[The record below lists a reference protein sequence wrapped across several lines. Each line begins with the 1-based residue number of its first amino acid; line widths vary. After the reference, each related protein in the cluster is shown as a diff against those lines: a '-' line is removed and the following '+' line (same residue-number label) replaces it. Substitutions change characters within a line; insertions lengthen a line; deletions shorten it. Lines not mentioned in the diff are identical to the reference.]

1 VWRSRPS
8 RDASCNFQHRFNRA
22 VGESVG
28 RSRFERAQFWHPVR
42 LSPPS
47 LDAWPS
53 RTAEASHARSF
64 PAPDYHNRF
73 RSP

>member
-1 VWRSRPS
+1 VAVPAQPRRQLQLSAQIQSGSWRIGRQVAFRASVVLASRS
-8 RDASCNFQHRFNRA
+8 A
-22 VGESVG
+22 E
-28 RSRFERAQFWHPVR
+28 
-42 LSPPS
+42 PPS
-47 LDAWPS
+47 LDTWPS